1 MSIQIVLPSAL
12 YALYV
17 LSHLSKSSVGFR
29 ENLIAT
35 GSSTR
40 SVVKT
45 RMFAS
50 YTSSGMNWVAKRRA
64 RGGSES
70 LYGKAMT
77 ALFVGRKFRGAVRGT
92 EIWPSDGTS
101 PRTSSKTV
109 HPPGEPP
116 P

>member
-50 YTSSGMNWVAKRRA
+50 YTSSGMNWVAKRRDRA
-64 RGGSES
+64 GADWPDGD
-70 LYGKAMT
+70 AT
-77 ALFVGRKFRGAVRGT
+77 AALFVARKFRGGGRGAETLCSDRAAPRVRSQPG
-92 EIWPSDGTS
+92 GS
-101 PRTSSKTV
+101 PGR
-109 HPPGEPP
+109 P
-116 P
+116 

>member
-50 YTSSGMNWVAKRRA
+50 YTSSGMNWVAKSRA
-64 RGGSES
+64 RVGS
-70 LYGKAMT
+70 
-77 ALFVGRKFRGAVRGT
+77 
-92 EIWPSDGTS
+92 
-101 PRTSSKTV
+101 
-109 HPPGEPP
+109 
-116 P
+116 

>member
-45 RMFAS
+45 RIFAS

-64 RGGSES
+64 RVGAES
-70 LYGKAMT
+70 LYGNGMT
-77 ALFVGRKFRGAVRGT
+77 ALFVVGKFRRAGRGT
-92 EIWPSDGTS
+92 EIWPSNGTA
-101 PRTSSKTV
+101 PRMSSKTV
-109 HPPGEPP
+109 DP
-116 P
+116 